1 MYLTTDEP
9 YRNVAP
15 VLVLDKHECMC
26 GCNRFKYDIWCL
38 NGEVVKCCQCNRTY
52 KINMKVEE
60 LVDITE
66 HLTKQVDEAMNII
79 KTFNKTRDRKV
90 I

>member
-1 MYLTTDEP
+1 
-9 YRNVAP
+9 
-15 VLVLDKHECMC
+15 
-26 GCNRFKYDIWCL
+26 
-38 NGEVVKCCQCNRTY
+38 
-52 KINMKVEE
+52 MKVEE